1 MLDSITNNVK
11 VTTVTET
18 NNSMAMA
25 DNKAKIHLIKEEL
38 QTTQE

>member
-25 DNKAKIHLIKEEL
+25 DNRANIHLIKEEW

>member
-18 NNSMAMA
+18 NNNMAMA